1 MMIDFFLRL
10 YSSTNHSNIVLKY
23 IRYDSMLRF
32 LIRWSANLIL
42 PLYFVLSRNK
52 IKYCSSNKLLN
63 DRRVIVSLT
72 SFPQRINRVWLVV
85 ENILRQTITPDIVC
99 LWLSKEQFQDMK
111 EIPNNLLRL
120 QKYGLQIKLVDGD
133 LRSHKKYYY
142 AFKEFSRDLVV
153 TIDDDLFYSSD
164 FIYKC
169 LQMHIKYPHSVIAN
183 YGYFLQYD
191 FLGKL
196 LPYNKWKS
204 VFAEYRSI
212 DELFFGSGGGTLFP
226 VGLLYKDVLNKELFL
241 KYCFY
246 ADDIWLNTMC
256 YLSNTEIIIM
266 DNSHILLPVINL
278 RSSSLCE
285 LNQLNS
291 MNDLQIEGVRT
302 YYKNLLQVDPFSKY
316 KTCYFEKE

>member
-1 MMIDFFLRL
+1 M
-10 YSSTNHSNIVLKY
+10 LKCV
-23 IRYDSMLRF
+23 RCDSILRF

-111 EIPNNLLRL
+111 KIPNNLLRL

-183 YGYFLQYD
+183 YGYF
-191 FLGKL
+191 
-196 LPYNKWKS
+196 
-204 VFAEYRSI
+204 
-212 DELFFGSGGGTLFP
+212 
-226 VGLLYKDVLNKELFL
+226 
-241 KYCFY
+241 C
-246 ADDIWLNTMC
+246 
-256 YLSNTEIIIM
+256 
-266 DNSHILLPVINL
+266 
-278 RSSSLCE
+278 
-285 LNQLNS
+285 S
-291 MNDLQIEGVRT
+291 MIFR
-302 YYKNLLQVDPFSKY
+302 
-316 KTCYFEKE
+316 